1 MKTLFICALILP
13 FLSACATTAADQSS
27 SSDAPQQEAVYTTG
41 SNMPSKKASSRV
53 DTLSGEQAQGL
64 FGKGATQG
72 KNN

>member
-1 MKTLFICALILP
+1 MKTFFICALILP
-13 FLSACATTAADQSS
+13 FLSACATADQSS
-27 SSDAPQQEAVYTTG
+27 ASDAPQQEAVYTTG